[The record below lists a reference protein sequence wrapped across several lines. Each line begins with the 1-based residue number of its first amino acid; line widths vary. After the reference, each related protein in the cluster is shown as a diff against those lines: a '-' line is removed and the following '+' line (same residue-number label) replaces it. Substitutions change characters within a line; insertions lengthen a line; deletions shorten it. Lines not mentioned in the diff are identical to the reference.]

1 MPHHRLGALAY
12 AIWPDRVKEKCRTD
26 LSLAIAHGLDDLCET
41 QPKKTKKRKKQ
52 KKRF

>member
-1 MPHHRLGALAY
+1 LPHYRLGVLAY
-12 AIWPDRVKEKCRTD
+12 AIWSNCVKEKWRTD

-41 QPKKTKKRKKQ
+41 EPKKTKKRKKQ

>member
-1 MPHHRLGALAY
+1 LPHHRLGVLAY
-12 AIWPDRVKEKCRTD
+12 AIWSNCVKEKWGTD

-41 QPKKTKKRKKQ
+41 EPKKTKKRKKQ